1 MTLHFDA
8 DACIADPVA
17 RRRAASRRAH
27 LAGQAAEACV
37 ERDYAARGMR
47 PVARRW
53 RGGGGEIDLI
63 LRDGGG
69 LVFVEV
75 KAARDFD
82 RAAES
87 LSAAQMRRIC
97 TAASVYAA
105 QDRGGQLCGMRFD
118 VALVNGRGDTR
129 IIENAFGDF

>member
-8 DACIADPVA
+8 EACIAEPVA
-17 RRRAASRRAH
+17 RRRATGRRAH
-27 LAGQAAEACV
+27 LAGGAAERGV
-37 ERDYAARGMR
+37 ERDYAARGLCA
-47 PVARRW
+47 VARRW
-53 RGGGGEIDLI
+53 RGGGGEIDLV
-63 LRDGGG
+63 LRDGET

-87 LSAAQMRRIC
+87 LTAAQMRRIC

-105 QDRGGQLCGMRFD
+105 QACDAPCGMRFD
-118 VALVNGRGDTR
+118 VALVNGRGETR